1 VSAGVESGS
10 GSDSPAESVAI
21 VTGAASGM
29 GLCTAR
35 QLLRDGRAV
44 LGLDI
49 NGEGIRAVAAEL
61 GPNLVPCEVNV
72 IDREAVDRCM
82 KEALSGRGLV
92 TVVVNAAGIYPP
104 SMLTDVTVAN
114 YRAIFDTNVLG
125 TLNVTA
131 AAMEYVRAHGEGAA
145 VVNFASIDALTVS
158 PGQLLYSASKAAVVA
173 ITRSLAIELA
183 PYGVVVNA
191 VAPGWVDTP
200 GNRALGRMEAALPNV
215 PLQRAA
221 APEEIAEW
229 VCRLLDRKS
238 YLTGE
243 TIPIAGGL
251 CMH

>member
-1 VSAGVESGS
+1 MSSGAQTRP
-10 GSDSPAESVAI
+10 GSDPLAGSVAI

-29 GLCTAR
+29 GRCTAR
-35 QLLRDGRAV
+35 RLVADGRTV
-44 LGLDI
+44 LGLDM
-49 NGEGIRAVAAEL
+49 NGAGIRAVGAEL
-61 GPNLVPCEVNV
+61 GSNFVPCEVNI
-72 IDREAVDRCM
+72 IDRDAVDRCL
-82 KEALSGRGLV
+82 KETLPGRGLV
-92 TVVVNAAGIYPP
+92 TAVVNAAGIYPP
-104 SMLTDVTVAN
+104 STLTDVTVSS
-114 YRAIFDTNVLG
+114 YRHIFDTNVLG

-145 VVNFASIDALTVS
+145 IVNFASIDALTVS

-183 PYGVVVNA
+183 PYGVVVTA

-221 APEEIAEW
+221 APEEIADW
-229 VCRLLDRKS
+229 VCHLLDRKS

-251 CMH
+251 FMH

>member
-1 VSAGVESGS
+1 MTTGVESGS
-10 GSDSPAESVAI
+10 GSDTLAGSVAI

-35 QLLRDGRAV
+35 QLGAADRTV
-44 LGLDI
+44 LGLDM
-49 NGEGIRAVAAEL
+49 NGAGIRAVAAEL
-61 GPNLVPCEVNV
+61 GPNFVPCEVNV
-72 IDREAVDRCM
+72 IDREAVDRCL

-92 TVVVNAAGIYPP
+92 TAVVNAAGIYPP
-104 SMLTDVTVAN
+104 STLTDVTVAN
-114 YRAIFDTNVLG
+114 YRDIFDTNVLG

-131 AAMEYVRAHGEGAA
+131 AAMEYIRVHGEGAA

-183 PYGVVVNA
+183 PHKVVVTA

-200 GNRALGRMEAALPNV
+200 GNRALGRMEAALPKV

-221 APEEIAEW
+221 TPDEIAEW
-229 VCRLLDRKS
+229 VVRLLDRKS

-251 CMH
+251 VMH

>member
-1 VSAGVESGS
+1 VSAGVESGT
-10 GSDSPAESVAI
+10 GSDPLAGTVAI

-35 QLLRDGRAV
+35 QLIAANRTV
-44 LGLDI
+44 LGLDM
-49 NGEGIRAVAAEL
+49 NGAGIRAVAAEL
-61 GPNLVPCEVNV
+61 GPDFVPCEVNV
-72 IDREAVDRCM
+72 IDRDAVDRSL
-82 KEALSGRGLV
+82 KDALMDGGLV
-92 TVVVNAAGIYPP
+92 TAVVNAAGIYPP
-104 SMLTDVTVAN
+104 TTLDDVTVPN
-114 YRAIFDTNVLG
+114 YREIFDTNVLG

-131 AAMEYVRAHGEGAA
+131 AAMEYIRGHGEGAA
-145 VVNFASIDALTVS
+145 IVNFASIDALTVS

-173 ITRSLAIELA
+173 LTRSLAIELA
-183 PYGVVVNA
+183 PYKVVVNA

-200 GNRALGRMEAALPNV
+200 GNRALGRMEAALPSV

-221 APEEIAEW
+221 APDEIAEW
-229 VCRLLDRKS
+229 VVRLLDRKS